1 MLSFNASSTITVTM
15 HASPCKNPT
24 VQTRE
29 TEEKGG
35 IRRTKHWPPTLPAK
49 APAPTNRLARPLPF
63 YHIQNSK
70 WWQGLLISLSQI
82 VSVLV
87 MWKIRL
93 CRPNEREPPYNRKK
107 KKKRHLNTFGN
118 NIRESNPARHDWCR
132 TLLHYV
138 PGIKVSKTYLT
149 RLVYWDFAIVL

>member
-1 MLSFNASSTITVTM
+1 MILLYKRELLQRPDLELEICLITCTHFPRTILLISSHHEWTMLSFNASSTITVTM

-107 KKKRHLNTFGN
+107 KKKT
-118 NIRESNPARHDWCR
+118 P
-132 TLLHYV
+132 
-138 PGIKVSKTYLT
+138 
-149 RLVYWDFAIVL
+149 

>member
-1 MLSFNASSTITVTM
+1 MNELCYLSM
-15 HASPCKNPT
+15 HHPPSPSPPT

-29 TEEKGG
+29 TEKKRGG

-70 WWQGLLISLSQI
+70 WWQGLLISLSQT

-87 MWKIRL
+87 MWKRCL
-93 CRPNEREPPYNRKK
+93 CRPNEREPPYNRRKNDTLTPSETTLEN
-107 KKKRHLNTFGN
+107 RTPQDTIGAEHSC
-118 NIRESNPARHDWCR
+118 IMCR
-132 TLLHYV
+132 
-138 PGIKVSKTYLT
+138 VSKFQGL
-149 RLVYWDFAIVL
+149 I